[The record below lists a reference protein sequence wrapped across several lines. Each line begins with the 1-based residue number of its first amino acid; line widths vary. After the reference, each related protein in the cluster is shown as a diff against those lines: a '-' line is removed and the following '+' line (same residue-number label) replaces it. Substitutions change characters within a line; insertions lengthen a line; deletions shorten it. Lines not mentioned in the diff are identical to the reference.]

1 MITSASPLNVGELEA
16 EVRMLQEQVVKQM
29 FASA

>member
-1 MITSASPLNVGELEA
+1 MITPASPLNVGELEG
-16 EVRMLQEQVVKQM
+16 EVRMLQEHVVKQM